1 MAGISSK
8 ALAFGSP
15 ENKFKYNGKEEQRKE
30 FSDGSGLEWLDYGE
44 RMYDPQIGR
53 WHVIDPMAD
62 QMRRHSPYNY
72 AFDNPIR
79 FIDPDGMAPDDWI
92 KFKDKYGDNQVAWV
106 SSVTDEASYNEL
118 KNANAGNE
126 NVRDI
131 EYIGKTGVVQQGHI
145 NGEEGNSGAF
155 QLNADGTATQLEYGT
170 GNLTT
175 TQSDP
180 ANAEPGVQGSLQ
192 KVEQRNSDI
201 LSTIGDYAG
210 AIGIEASLVESAME
224 HGVGATK
231 DLGKLG
237 TSAGK
242 VLKSIG
248 AIGFTVSL
256 IQVGDELSQK
266 NPNYKAASIYGADAT
281 VGLGAMILTAAVVG
295 PVAAPII
302 ATAALAYGISRL
314 FWGPGSD

>member
-1 MAGISSK
+1 
-8 ALAFGSP
+8 
-15 ENKFKYNGKEEQRKE
+15 
-30 FSDGSGLEWLDYGE
+30 
-44 RMYDPQIGR
+44 
-53 WHVIDPMAD
+53 
-62 QMRRHSPYNY
+62 
-72 AFDNPIR
+72 
-79 FIDPDGMAPDDWI
+79 
-92 KFKDKYGDNQVAWV
+92 
-106 SSVTDEASYNEL
+106 
-118 KNANAGNE
+118 
-126 NVRDI
+126 
-131 EYIGKTGVVQQGHI
+131 
-145 NGEEGNSGAF
+145 
-155 QLNADGTATQLEYGT
+155 
-170 GNLTT
+170 
-175 TQSDP
+175 
-180 ANAEPGVQGSLQ
+180 
-192 KVEQRNSDI
+192 
-201 LSTIGDYAG
+201 
-210 AIGIEASLVESAME
+210 ME